1 MSALADMQWEC
12 LTDLTFGI
20 MSDMPDKNTQ
30 QEALLELGDAIRAA
44 RKRAR
49 LTQAD
54 VCARAL
60 ISRDTLSRL
69 ERGEPVD
76 TSTLVRIAASLGYQI
91 TLQHAPQRAAD
102 IRRKYAHLHAGST

>member
-1 MSALADMQWEC
+1 
-12 LTDLTFGI
+12 
-20 MSDMPDKNTQ
+20 MSDMADKIAPHA
-30 QEALLELGDAIRAA
+30 ALLELGGAIRAA

-76 TSTLVRIAASLGYQI
+76 TSTLLRIAKSLGYQI
-91 TLQHAPQRAAD
+91 TLRPAPLRAAD
-102 IRRKYAHLHAGST
+102 MRRKYAHLHSDST